1 MQCPT
6 PAFYVI
12 KVNYENIKEAKK
24 KKKKLH
30 GVLKPSV
37 KVVIL
42 EIIK

>member
-24 KKKKLH
+24 KKKLH